1 MRALGTLTRIESTIR
16 EAVGNAFRLTESRA
30 AFGGDTH
37 SALIVAGRDA
47 RYFVKHG
54 GPEAREMFAAEV
66 DGLAALAETG
76 AVRTPAVIGIG
87 ADDGGAC
94 LVLEHLELRKLESPA
109 DGERFAEALSELHG
123 HTGER
128 FGWPRDNFIGR
139 TPQPNTEGD
148 SWARFFA
155 RNRLAPQLAL
165 ARANG
170 FDGNLQYHGERL
182 VDRLAALFLEYNPKA
197 SLLHGD
203 LWHGNAA
210 MTADNQ
216 PALFDPAVHRGDRES
231 DLAMCELFGGF
242 PLSFYAAYRRAWP
255 LNPGY
260 ESRKT
265 LYALYHV
272 LNHLNLFG
280 RGYLREAERLAAKID
295 HELGTRR
302 E

>member
-1 MRALGTLTRIESTIR
+1 MRALSTLTRVESTIR
-16 EAVGNAFRLTESRA
+16 EAVGTAFRITESRA
-30 AFGGDTH
+30 ASGGDTH
-37 SALIVAGRDA
+37 SALIIAGNGT

-54 GPEAREMFAAEV
+54 GPEACEMFAAEA

-87 ADDGGAC
+87 ADEGGAC
-94 LVLEHLELRKLESPA
+94 LVLEYLELRKLDSPA

-123 HTGER
+123 HTNDR
-128 FGWPRDNFIGR
+128 FGWSRNNFIGR
-139 TPQPNTEGD
+139 NPQPNAEGN

-155 RNRLAPQLAL
+155 YNRLAPQLAL

-170 FDGNLQYHGERL
+170 FEGDLQRHGERL
-182 VDRLAALFLEYNPKA
+182 IDRLAALFLEYNPKA

-216 PALFDPAVHRGDRES
+216 PALFDPAVHYGDRES

-242 PLSFYAAYRRAWP
+242 PLSFYAAYRSAWP
-255 LNPGY
+255 LNAGY
-260 ESRKT
+260 ESRKA

-295 HELGTRR
+295 YELGTRR
-302 E
+302 A